1 MSSSGS
7 KNPHG
12 KFHEGFFCF
21 WRESRSLYFIQNIA
35 SSDGHPQA
43 WNVGRKH
50 LSFSMR
56 SIVVI
61 FPYAAFLTFDDFA
74 GPVLGSID
82 NFSPMECSKIKMLLI
97 SGLPF
102 LDSIR

>member
-1 MSSSGS
+1 MG
-7 KNPHG
+7 
-12 KFHEGFFCF
+12 
-21 WRESRSLYFIQNIA
+21 
-35 SSDGHPQA
+35 
-43 WNVGRKH
+43 
-50 LSFSMR
+50 

-74 GPVLGSID
+74 GLVLGSID
-82 NFSPMECSKIKMLLI
+82 NFSPMECSKLKMLLI